1 MTEVPAG
8 LPKWIAD
15 HVELYLN
22 DPEKAHM
29 WDASLGGGTGMIPT
43 LLLIMT
49 GRKSGEIKM
58 LPLIYKKIDGNFVV
72 IASKG
77 GAPSHPAWYLNI
89 MANPDCEIRV
99 GKDSYK
105 VRAREAQGAE
115 RERLWNELVEI
126 YAPYTDYQ
134 TRTDRRIPVVVLEP
148 K

>member
-8 LPKWIAD
+8 LPKWIAN

-49 GRKSGEIKM
+49 GRKSGETKM
-58 LPLIYKKIDGNFVV
+58 LPLIYKKVDDNYVI

-99 GKDSYK
+99 GAASFK
-105 VRAREAQGAE
+105 VRARGAQGAE
-115 RERLWNELVEI
+115 RERLWDELVEI

-134 TRTDRRIPVVVLEP
+134 ARTDRQIPVVVLEP

>member
-99 GKDSYK
+99 GKTSYK

>member
-49 GRKSGEIKM
+49 GRKSGETKM
-58 LPLIYKKIDGNFVV
+58 LPLIYKKVDDNFVI

-77 GAPSHPAWYLNI
+77 GAPSHPAWYRNI

-99 GKDSYK
+99 GAASYK

-115 RERLWNELVEI
+115 RERLWDELVEI

-134 TRTDRRIPVVVLEP
+134 ARTDRQIPVIVLEP